1 MKRNTYQIM
10 MHKETVEMTVWSP
23 MFKATLSFENN
34 KTIFIDII
42 ETKESQNN
50 NNMQ

>member
-1 MKRNTYQIM
+1 
-10 MHKETVEMTVWSP
+10 MHKETVEMTIRSP
-23 MFKATLSFENN
+23 MFKATLIFGNN
-34 KTIFIDII
+34 KTIFIEII